1 MDGEGGCED
10 MNESRVMGREGE
22 EEYKWMQWEDILGI
36 RVVKNGFR
44 HVCIKRGRSELKHP
58 SIE

>member
-1 MDGEGGCED
+1 